1 MTMEAGGDIKIPQG
15 MQTAAAM
22 VVALGTY
29 TLVYYVA
36 VSLVLIAED
45 AFPDLFAL
53 VLMGVRPNVVQMIAA
68 VFGAVS
74 SMWIAKAV
82 CDLTLTPYQQRP
94 VFWMF
99 TGVLGAMTLGK
110 FWAPSMGQQMAV
122 ATQFVTAVGMAY
134 ALFWR
139 EGRIP
144 DSIDEGPVD

>member
-15 MQTAAAM
+15 VQTAAAM

-53 VLMGVRPNVVQMIAA
+53 VLMGVRPNVVQMVAA

-99 TGVLGAMTLGK
+99 AGVLGAMTLGK
-110 FWAPSMGQQMAV
+110 FWVPSTGQQMAV

-139 EGRIP
+139 EGRMP
-144 DSIDEGPVD
+144 DSMDEGPID